1 MNFDSVPQRGLCPLC
16 TLSVFLWYR
25 FKVGFARA
33 CSSLRGVFVVR
44 SAKRALPSLHS
55 LGVFMV

>member
-16 TLSVFLWYR
+16 TLLVFLWYR
-25 FKVGFARA
+25 FKVGFARV
-33 CSSLRGVFVVR
+33 CSSLRGGFVGR

-55 LGVFMV
+55 PGVFMV